1 MSPARARLQLRQPQ
15 FHCGRPPPAAAPSM
29 RARKV
34 IVVARALVSEQY
46 FAVVFEFRAVHV
58 DFHAALDFAER
69 GFGPCHD
76 RGPPRL
82 CVVLT
87 VSDCQITRS
96 RATLIL

>member
-1 MSPARARLQLRQPQ
+1 MSPARARLQLGQPQ

-34 IVVARALVSEQY
+34 MSSRAPSFSEQY

-58 DFHAALDFAER
+58 DFHAAFDFAER

-76 RGPPRL
+76 RGPPHL